1 MGELPRGTV
10 TFLFTDIEGSTRLL
24 HELGASYVEVL
35 AEHRRVLRNAFVHHG
50 GVEVDTQ
57 GDAFFV
63 AFGKASDA
71 LAAAA
76 KGRQGLEVGP
86 IRVRMGLHTGEPLVT
101 QEGYVGVDV
110 HRAARIASAGHG
122 GQILVSQSTRD
133 LAGSDSLRDL
143 GEHRLK
149 DLTAP
154 ERIYQL
160 GDGDFPPLKSLNQ
173 TNLPV
178 QPTPLVGRQHEL
190 REISKLLRSSR
201 LLTLTGA
208 GGSGKTRLAL
218 QAAADLVG
226 DFPDGVWFVSL
237 APVVDPLLVL
247 PTVAATI
254 GARDDLHE
262 HLRAKHLLLLL
273 DNLEQVLEMAP
284 ELGELL
290 AGAPSVKVLA
300 TSRER
305 LSLAA
310 EQEYVVPTLP
320 LNDAVELFVARARQL
335 DAAFSPHGVV
345 TEICRR
351 LDGLPLAI
359 ELAAARVKVLT
370 PEQIL
375 KRLDR
380 LFDVLRSTTRDV
392 PVRQRTLRATIDW
405 SYQLLDDEEKG
416 LFARLAAFAGSFDV
430 EGAETVAQA
439 DLGVLESLVD
449 KSLLRRTHEGRFFM
463 LETIREYGLERLA
476 DSPDRDQVHMRHA
489 EHAVIRAATSP
500 DDELL
505 PWLARI
511 EPEYADLLAALT
523 WLADSESHVLLL
535 QLASRLGRFWDGRSR
550 LREGRSWLE
559 LALERGPA
567 ATTPQRAEALSRLG
581 HIAWRQG
588 DLDAAAE
595 AIDAAQAAAAELG
608 DERLGAWQHMQRGAV
623 AVSTNDLELANAEYQ
638 QAVDLLRAAGAR
650 RELAIATHDL
660 GLVALQQDDLVSSR
674 SLIQESIRLSRKDSL
689 LAEEANATGTLGFI
703 ELGEGEADRARALL
717 LEALRLE
724 RDIDHLGLG
733 TANNLVALAV
743 IAVEE
748 NDLENACVFVGAY
761 EAYRE
766 LIGAAHEPFVR
777 DLLERVLAQVEERI
791 GRNQIER
798 AQARGAELSLP
809 EATDY
814 ALAQYEPSVPRS
826 P

>member
-1 MGELPRGTV
+1 MRELPGGTV

-24 HELGASYVEVL
+24 HKLGASYVEML
-35 AEHRRVLRNAFVHHG
+35 GEHRRVLRNAFVHYG

-101 QEGYVGVDV
+101 QEGYVGIDV

-133 LAGSDSLRDL
+133 LAPSDSLHDL
-143 GEHRLK
+143 GVHRLK

-160 GDGDFPPLKSLNQ
+160 GAGDFPPLKSLNQ

-190 REISKLLRSSR
+190 REISELLRSSR

-218 QAAADLVG
+218 QAAAEVVE

-247 PTVAATI
+247 PAVAATI

-273 DNLEQVLEMAP
+273 DNLEQVLEVAP

-290 AGAPSVKVLA
+290 AGAPNVKVLA

-305 LSLAA
+305 LSLAP
-310 EQEYVVPTLP
+310 EQEYIVPTLP
-320 LNDAVELFVARARQL
+320 LNDALELFVARARQL
-335 DAAFSPHGVV
+335 DTAFLPDGAVA
-345 TEICRR
+345 EICRR
-351 LDGLPLAI
+351 LDGLPLAV
-359 ELAAARVKVLT
+359 ELAASRIKVLT

-375 KRLDR
+375 RRLNHR
-380 LFDVLRSTTRDV
+380 FDILHTRARDV
-392 PVRQRTLRATIDW
+392 PLRQRTLRATIDW

-416 LFARLAAFAGSFDV
+416 LFARLAVFAGSFDV
-430 EGAETVAQA
+430 DAVEAVAQT

-476 DSPDRDQVHMRHA
+476 DSADRDMIHMRHA
-489 EHAVIRAATSP
+489 EHAVVRAAPPS
-500 DDELL
+500 DNQLL

-511 EPEYADLLAALT
+511 EQEYADLLAALT
-523 WLADSESHVLLL
+523 WLADIESHIWLLR
-535 QLASRLGRFWDGRSR
+535 LASRLGRFWDGRSR
-550 LREGRSWLE
+550 LQEGRRWLE

-567 ATTPQRAEALSRLG
+567 ATTPERAEALSRLG

-595 AIDAAQAAAAELG
+595 AIGAAQGAAAELG
-608 DERLGAWQHMQRGAV
+608 DERLGAWQHMLRGAV
-623 AVSTNDLELANAEYQ
+623 AVSLDDLELASAEYT
-638 QAVDLLRAAGAR
+638 QAADMLRAVGDSR
-650 RELAIATHDL
+650 SLAIATHDL
-660 GLVALQQDDLVSSR
+660 GLVAFQRDDLVSAR
-674 SLIQESIRLSRKDSL
+674 SLIQESIQLSREDSYM
-689 LAEEANATGTLGFI
+689 EGESNAVGTLGFI
-703 ELGEGEADRARALL
+703 ELGERRFDRAREFL
-717 LEALRLE
+717 LEALGRD
-724 RDIDHLGLG
+724 RDIDSLNLG
-733 TANNLVALAV
+733 TANNLVALAA
-743 IAVEE
+743 IAAEE
-748 NDLENACVFVGAY
+748 NDFENACVFVGAY
-761 EAYRE
+761 GAYRE

-777 DLLERVLAQVEERI
+777 DLLERLLAQVDARI
-791 GRNQIER
+791 GRHRIER
-798 AQARGAELSLP
+798 ARARGAELSLA